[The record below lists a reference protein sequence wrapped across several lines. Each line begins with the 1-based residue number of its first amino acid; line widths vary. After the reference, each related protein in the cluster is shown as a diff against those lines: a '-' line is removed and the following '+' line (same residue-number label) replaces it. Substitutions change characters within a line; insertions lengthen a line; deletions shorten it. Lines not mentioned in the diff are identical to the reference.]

1 MWFSDMNTTTK
12 KILITFK
19 EYLIITIGLA
29 MYCFSWTAFLIPK
42 GIVGGAIPGLATF
55 VNYATGGLIPV
66 SVTYLSIN
74 VILLILGFLIL
85 GRGFG
90 FKTIYCILLNT
101 VLLQV
106 LPDLIPWVS
115 TIEEKFL
122 NGLIGGFIGA
132 IGIVMI
138 FNQGG
143 STGGTDIV
151 ALILAK
157 FREISPGRVYLFCD
171 LVIVGSV
178 LLLPGKS
185 ISDVVYGYM
194 QVIAFSQ
201 GVDMLLTG
209 TKQSVQVMIFSQKY
223 QEIADAIVT
232 QLKRGVTAF
241 EGIGW
246 YTQEAHKVLVVIARK
261 HQLNAVNKIV
271 KNIDRSAFMS
281 ITPTMS
287 VYGRGFDEIKGAEKI
302 SWKRKQKQLQ
312 GQEKSSQS

>member
-1 MWFSDMNTTTK
+1 MNPVTK
-12 KILITFK
+12 KVLITLK
-19 EYLIITIGLA
+19 EYVIITFGLA
-29 MYCFSWTAFLIPK
+29 LYCFSWTSFLIPK

-66 SVTYLSIN
+66 SVTYLSVN
-74 VILLILGFLIL
+74 VILLVLGFLIL

-90 FKTIYCILLNT
+90 FKTIYCILLNS

-115 TIEEKFL
+115 TIEEEFL

-143 STGGTDIV
+143 STGGTDII
-151 ALILAK
+151 ALILSK

-178 LLLPGKS
+178 LLLPGKTL
-185 ISDVVYGYM
+185 SDVVYGYM

-209 TKQSVQVMIFSQKY
+209 TKQSVQVMIFSEKFK
-223 QEIADAIVT
+223 EIADALVY

-241 EGIGW
+241 DGIGW
-246 YTQEAHKVLVVIARK
+246 YTQEEHKVLMVIARK

-271 KNIDRSAFMS
+271 KSIDRSAFMS
-281 ITPTMS
+281 VTPTMS
-287 VYGRGFDEIKGAEKI
+287 VYGRGFEELKGAEKI
-302 SWKRKQKQLQ
+302 EWKRKKEQNQAQQGKSLQ
-312 GQEKSSQS
+312 S

>member
-1 MWFSDMNTTTK
+1 MNPAAK
-12 KILITFK
+12 KIFITLK
-19 EYLIITIGLA
+19 EYLIISLGLA
-29 MYCFSWTAFLIPK
+29 LYCFSWTSFLIPK
-42 GIVGGAIPGLATF
+42 GLVGGAVPGLATF

-74 VILLILGFLIL
+74 VILIILGFLIL

-115 TIEEKFL
+115 PVEEKFL
-122 NGLIGGFIGA
+122 NGLLGGFIGA

-151 ALILAK
+151 ALILSK

-178 LLLPGKS
+178 LLLPGKTL
-185 ISDVVYGYM
+185 SDVVYGYM

-201 GVDMLLTG
+201 GVDLLLTG
-209 TKQSVQVMIFSQKY
+209 NKQSVQIMIFSEKY
-223 QEIADAIVT
+223 QEIADALIN

-246 YTQEAHKVLVVIARK
+246 YTQQAHKVLVVIARK
-261 HQLNAVNKIV
+261 HQLNDVNKIV

-281 ITPTMS
+281 VTPTMS
-287 VYGRGFDEIKGAEKI
+287 VYGRGFDELKGPEKI
-302 SWKRKQKQLQ
+302 EWKRNRKQKQNESLQ
-312 GQEKSSQS
+312 S

>member
-1 MWFSDMNTTTK
+1 MNPAAK
-12 KILITFK
+12 KIFITLK
-19 EYLIITIGLA
+19 EYLIISLGLA
-29 MYCFSWTAFLIPK
+29 LYCFSWTSFLIPK
-42 GIVGGAIPGLATF
+42 GIVGGAVPGLATF

-74 VILLILGFLIL
+74 VILIILGFLIL

-115 TIEEKFL
+115 PVEEKFL
-122 NGLIGGFIGA
+122 NGLLGGFIGA

-151 ALILAK
+151 ALILSK

-178 LLLPGKS
+178 LLLPGKTL
-185 ISDVVYGYM
+185 SDVVYGYM

-201 GVDMLLTG
+201 GVDLLLTG
-209 TKQSVQVMIFSQKY
+209 NKQSVQIMIFSEKY
-223 QEIADAIVT
+223 QEIADALIN

-246 YTQEAHKVLVVIARK
+246 YTQQAHKVLVVIARK
-261 HQLNAVNKIV
+261 HQLNDVNKIV

-281 ITPTMS
+281 VTPTMS
-287 VYGRGFDEIKGAEKI
+287 VYGRGFDELKGPEKI
-302 SWKRKQKQLQ
+302 EWKRNRKQKQNESLQ
-312 GQEKSSQS
+312 S

>member
-1 MWFSDMNTTTK
+1 MNPAAK
-12 KILITFK
+12 KIFITLK
-19 EYLIITIGLA
+19 EYLIISLGLA
-29 MYCFSWTAFLIPK
+29 LYCFSWTSFLIPK
-42 GIVGGAIPGLATF
+42 GIVGGAVPGLATF

-74 VILLILGFLIL
+74 VILIILGFLIL

-115 TIEEKFL
+115 PVEEKFL
-122 NGLIGGFIGA
+122 NGLLGGFIGA

-151 ALILAK
+151 ALILSK

-178 LLLPGKS
+178 LLLPGKTL
-185 ISDVVYGYM
+185 SDVVYGYM

-201 GVDMLLTG
+201 GVDLLLTG
-209 TKQSVQVMIFSQKY
+209 NKQSVQIMIFSEKY
-223 QEIADAIVT
+223 QEIADALIN

-246 YTQEAHKVLVVIARK
+246 YTQQAHKVLVVIARK
-261 HQLNAVNKIV
+261 HQLNDVNKIV

-281 ITPTMS
+281 VTPTMS
-287 VYGRGFDEIKGAEKI
+287 VYGRGFDELKGPEKI
-302 SWKRKQKQLQ
+302 EWKRNRKQKQNESLH
-312 GQEKSSQS
+312 S

>member
-1 MWFSDMNTTTK
+1 MNPAAK
-12 KILITFK
+12 KIFITLK
-19 EYLIITIGLA
+19 EYLIISLGLA
-29 MYCFSWTAFLIPK
+29 LYCFSWTSFLIPK
-42 GIVGGAIPGLATF
+42 GIVGGAVPGLATF

-74 VILLILGFLIL
+74 VILIILGFLIL

-115 TIEEKFL
+115 PVEEKFL
-122 NGLIGGFIGA
+122 NGLLGGFIGA

-151 ALILAK
+151 ALILSK

-178 LLLPGKS
+178 LLLPGKTL
-185 ISDVVYGYM
+185 SDVVYGYM

-201 GVDMLLTG
+201 GVDLLLTG
-209 TKQSVQVMIFSQKY
+209 NKQSVQIMIFSEKY
-223 QEIADAIVT
+223 QEIADALIN

-246 YTQEAHKVLVVIARK
+246 YTQQAHKVLVVIARK
-261 HQLNAVNKIV
+261 HQLNDVNKIV
-271 KNIDRSAFMS
+271 KNIDLSALM
-281 ITPTMS
+281 
-287 VYGRGFDEIKGAEKI
+287 
-302 SWKRKQKQLQ
+302 
-312 GQEKSSQS
+312 

>member
-1 MWFSDMNTTTK
+1 MNPAAK
-12 KILITFK
+12 KIFITLK
-19 EYLIITIGLA
+19 EYLIISLGLA
-29 MYCFSWTAFLIPK
+29 LYCFSWTSFLIPK
-42 GIVGGAIPGLATF
+42 GIVGGAVPGLATF

-74 VILLILGFLIL
+74 VILIILGFLIL

-115 TIEEKFL
+115 PVEEKFL
-122 NGLIGGFIGA
+122 NGLLGGFIGA

-151 ALILAK
+151 ALILSK

-178 LLLPGKS
+178 LLLPGKTL
-185 ISDVVYGYM
+185 SDVVYGYM

-201 GVDMLLTG
+201 GVDLLLTG
-209 TKQSVQVMIFSQKY
+209 NKQSVQIMIFSEKY
-223 QEIADAIVT
+223 QEIADALIN

-246 YTQEAHKVLVVIARK
+246 YTQQAHKVLVVIARK
-261 HQLNAVNKIV
+261 HQLNDVNKIV
-271 KNIDRSAFMS
+271 KNTDRSAFMS
-281 ITPTMS
+281 VTPTMS
-287 VYGRGFDEIKGAEKI
+287 VYGRGFDELKGPEKI
-302 SWKRKQKQLQ
+302 EWKRNRKQKQNESLQ
-312 GQEKSSQS
+312 S

>member
-1 MWFSDMNTTTK
+1 MNPAAK
-12 KILITFK
+12 KIFITLK
-19 EYLIITIGLA
+19 EYLIISLGLA
-29 MYCFSWTAFLIPK
+29 LYCFSWTSFLIPK
-42 GIVGGAIPGLATF
+42 GIVGGAVPGLATF

-66 SVTYLSIN
+66 SFTYLSIN
-74 VILLILGFLIL
+74 VILIILGFLIL

-115 TIEEKFL
+115 PVEEKFL
-122 NGLIGGFIGA
+122 NGLLGGFIGA

-151 ALILAK
+151 ALILSK

-178 LLLPGKS
+178 LLLPGKTL
-185 ISDVVYGYM
+185 SDVVYGYM

-201 GVDMLLTG
+201 GVDLLLTG
-209 TKQSVQVMIFSQKY
+209 NKQSVQIMIFSEKY
-223 QEIADAIVT
+223 QEIADALIN

-246 YTQEAHKVLVVIARK
+246 YTQQAHKVLVVIARK
-261 HQLNAVNKIV
+261 HQLNDVNKIV

-281 ITPTMS
+281 VTPTMS
-287 VYGRGFDEIKGAEKI
+287 VYGRGFDELKGPEKI
-302 SWKRKQKQLQ
+302 EWKRNRKQKQNESLQ
-312 GQEKSSQS
+312 S

>member
-1 MWFSDMNTTTK
+1 MNPAAK
-12 KILITFK
+12 KIFITLK
-19 EYLIITIGLA
+19 EYLIISLGLA
-29 MYCFSWTAFLIPK
+29 LYCFSWTSFLIPK
-42 GIVGGAIPGLATF
+42 GIVGGAVPGLATF

-74 VILLILGFLIL
+74 VILIILGFLIL

-115 TIEEKFL
+115 PVEEKFL
-122 NGLIGGFIGA
+122 NGLLGGFIGA

-151 ALILAK
+151 ALILSK

-178 LLLPGKS
+178 LLLPGKTL
-185 ISDVVYGYM
+185 SDVVYGYM

-201 GVDMLLTG
+201 GVDLLLTG
-209 TKQSVQVMIFSQKY
+209 NKQSVQIMIFSEKY
-223 QEIADAIVT
+223 QEIADALIN

-246 YTQEAHKVLVVIARK
+246 YTQQAHKVLVVIARK
-261 HQLNAVNKIV
+261 HQLNDVNKIV

-281 ITPTMS
+281 VTPTMS
-287 VYGRGFDEIKGAEKI
+287 VYGRGFDELKGPEKI
-302 SWKRKQKQLQ
+302 AWKRKKQKQNESLQ
-312 GQEKSSQS
+312 S

>member
-1 MWFSDMNTTTK
+1 MNPAAK
-12 KILITFK
+12 KIFITLK
-19 EYLIITIGLA
+19 EYLIISLGLA
-29 MYCFSWTAFLIPK
+29 LYCFSWTSFLIPK
-42 GIVGGAIPGLATF
+42 GIVGGAVPGLATF

-74 VILLILGFLIL
+74 VILIILGFLIL

-115 TIEEKFL
+115 PVEEKFL
-122 NGLIGGFIGA
+122 NGLLGGFIGA

-151 ALILAK
+151 ALILSK

-178 LLLPGKS
+178 LLLPGKTL
-185 ISDVVYGYM
+185 SDVVYGYM

-201 GVDMLLTG
+201 GVDLLLTG
-209 TKQSVQVMIFSQKY
+209 NKQSVQIMIFSEKY
-223 QEIADAIVT
+223 QEIADALIN

-246 YTQEAHKVLVVIARK
+246 YTQQAHKVLVVIARK
-261 HQLNAVNKIV
+261 HQLNDVNKIV

-281 ITPTMS
+281 VTPTMS
-287 VYGRGFDEIKGAEKI
+287 V
-302 SWKRKQKQLQ
+302 LMN
-312 GQEKSSQS
+312 